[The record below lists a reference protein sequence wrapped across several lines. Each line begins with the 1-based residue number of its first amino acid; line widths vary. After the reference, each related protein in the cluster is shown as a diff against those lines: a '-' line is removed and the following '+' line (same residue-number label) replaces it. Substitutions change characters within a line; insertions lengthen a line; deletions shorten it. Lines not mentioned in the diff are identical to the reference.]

1 MGRGQALLGHYGL
14 FNMYDWASLRRYVN
28 CQSSVAIA
36 AGHGTEVGGG
46 LKLWQVSDSDL
57 TRKLCLFTLVRTKP
71 QMLLRETI
79 RKTKVLF
86 HKTLRSFKSVIFVG
100 YQKLPRSLS
109 LNPFLGRSGNARTY
123 TSDQFY
129 NEFYDMLQSDLNRIK
144 RVDDSSMRRSRDL
157 EREDAANTETLK
169 KQSSQKSVA
178 VDGEVEEKKSK
189 GSCEL
194 EKRECLN
201 NSKSMDE
208 GVHDLVQKMKELEM
222 MDTGDV
228 EHVLDIEEAL
238 HYYSRLTS
246 PVYLDIVDKFF
257 TDMHTEFS
265 VQGSSIS
272 IKRSK
277 SKGKLGS
284 IRL

>member
-1 MGRGQALLGHYGL
+1 
-14 FNMYDWASLRRYVN
+14 
-28 CQSSVAIA
+28 
-36 AGHGTEVGGG
+36 
-46 LKLWQVSDSDL
+46 
-57 TRKLCLFTLVRTKP
+57 
-71 QMLLRETI
+71 MLLRETF
-79 RKTKVLF
+79 RKTKVIL
-86 HKTLRSFKSVIFVG
+86 HKTIRSFKSAIFGG

-109 LNPFLGRSGNARTY
+109 FNPFLGRSCNARTY

-129 NEFYDMLQSDLNRIK
+129 NEFYDILQSDLNRIK
-144 RVDDSSMRRSRDL
+144 RGADNNSMSRSR
-157 EREDAANTETLK
+157 ERMEDAANTETLT
-169 KQSSQKSVA
+169 KQSSQKRVA
-178 VDGEVEEKKSK
+178 EDGEVEEKQSK

-194 EKRECLN
+194 GKKECLN
-201 NSKSMDE
+201 MKE
-208 GVHDLVQKMKELEM
+208 GAHELGQKMKELEM

-265 VQGSSIS
+265 VQESSITAV
-272 IKRSK
+272 KRSK
-277 SKGKLGS
+277 SKGRLGS